1 MAGQIKCIKLGF
13 KMWFSEFLD
22 FQNVSIVFVEKDF
35 VFRKNETSDKEQ
47 NQEKRRNDR
56 NIN

>member
-1 MAGQIKCIKLGF
+1 
-13 KMWFSEFLD
+13 MWFFRIFND